1 MAPIA
6 QDAKPGERAASQ
18 KEVPKKAASE
28 ESYDVDPK
36 TRPEGAVTDESGEE
50 TPSRKR
56 ALTPPYIPEKGLHQ
70 TWPAFGFKIVSKEGA
85 RALRNRAVKIDDSEE
100 STSKTTPMTP
110 RRSKG
115 SRVKANRKQDS
126 AEKNSSTVSAERS
139 EEEHI
144 DIEEPKK
151 TGKGRLPSLPNSLLT
166 RRQAASAKAAGNGS
180 PRSEDD

>member
-18 KEVPKKAASE
+18 KEEPKKAASE
-28 ESYDVDPK
+28 ESYDVDPN